1 MTTFWSS
8 FSPRTTKPEGR
19 NGRRPTIVRMTRS
32 GATRTLDMGTGA
44 GGATALR
51 RAAHPASHK
60 GADANSRRE
69 SGIPPWYRVGRETDG

>member
-1 MTTFWSS
+1 
-8 FSPRTTKPEGR
+8 
-19 NGRRPTIVRMTRS
+19 
-32 GATRTLDMGTGA
+32 MGTGA